1 MVLDLAGWFIS
12 ERFTNKPRRPTESK
26 RKKNGEKRA
35 KRTKKGDDFP
45 ENEQNVDGR
54 KKEKNSK
61 HQSDDVTG
69 RGQGIDPEV
78 SAVGAL
84 LAGIE
89 HSLILE
95 NGSGDLQILIAN
107 HDTYRPTVRGVP
119 FSTVRE
125 RKKSSFG
132 FSLSSR
138 LTFSCSPPPP
148 LSLSSVSLSLCFNP
162 AFVLSHSPFHFYL
175 LISFTHICVS
185 LSLSYLLFEY
195 SLVPP
200 SGPCFRSQLCRVA
213 RSDGNPLLPL
223 PNPSVVHVSA
233 DPHPL
238 RASLSHPAS
247 FDATRLP

>member
-69 RGQGIDPEV
+69 TGQGIDPEV

-125 RKKSSFG
+125 REGERDRQREKERERDRKRVGRRRKVKKE
-132 FSLSSR
+132 R
-138 LTFSCSPPPP
+138 E
-148 LSLSSVSLSLCFNP
+148 
-162 AFVLSHSPFHFYL
+162 
-175 LISFTHICVS
+175 IS
-185 LSLSYLLFEY
+185 
-195 SLVPP
+195 
-200 SGPCFRSQLCRVA
+200 G
-213 RSDGNPLLPL
+213 
-223 PNPSVVHVSA
+223 
-233 DPHPL
+233 
-238 RASLSHPAS
+238 
-247 FDATRLP
+247 